1 MNETGFVLLV
11 LLFVKH
17 FIVDFVLQNQ
27 EQIKSKG
34 IYLEW
39 PGIVHS
45 LQHGFGTFIVFFIL
59 LDPLTSLIVAFI
71 DSMLH
76 YHIDWAK
83 VQMNKKHNYTPAD
96 KKFWVWFRADQLAH
110 SLTYV
115 WLIWALS

>member
-1 MNETGFVLLV
+1 MNEAAFVLLV

-17 FIVDFVLQNQ
+17 FIVDFVLQTD
-27 EQIKSKG
+27 EQIRSKG

-45 LQHGFGTFIVFFIL
+45 LQHGLGTFVVFFIF
-59 LDPLTSLIVAFI
+59 LDPLTSLLVAVI
-71 DSMLH
+71 DAIFH

-83 VQMNKKHNYTPAD
+83 ININKHNNYTPVD
-96 KKFWVWFRADQLAH
+96 KKFWVWLGADQLAH
-110 SLTYV
+110 SLTYI